1 MDIDSGRILY
11 EKNINEKLLIAST
24 TKIMTCIIT
33 LENSNIEDFITVGD
47 EVLKMYGTNMYIEK
61 GEKIKIKDLLYG
73 LMLRS
78 GNDAAETL
86 AYNTLGYDEFI
97 KKMNDKA
104 KEIGMKNTLF
114 LNPHGLDEST
124 ENYSTA
130 YDMALLSRYAYKNL
144 IYRKIIST
152 NKYVTKS
159 NIKSYVFYNRMG
171 LLNNYK
177 YCVGGKNGY
186 TPRAGKSLVSYAK
199 KDDLVLSIVSL
210 DDSSIYDNHISLYN
224 KYFKKYKNYKIL
236 DKDDFNVENYY
247 IKKSFIYPLSLE
259 EVDRVTTLV
268 KIDSKKE
275 IGEVTIRI
283 DNEIIG
289 SIKLYKKDKIK
300 KEKKSLFE
308 KYLKLFS

>member
-1 MDIDSGRILY
+1 
-11 EKNINEKLLIAST
+11 
-24 TKIMTCIIT
+24 
-33 LENSNIEDFITVGD
+33 
-47 EVLKMYGTNMYIEK
+47 MYIEK

-259 EVDRVTTLV
+259 ELDRVTTLV